1 MRVKLD
7 ILFPVSMYVG
17 DDDKPKRMKIGNIKA
32 LRRVTGLGLKEAKKF
47 VESCERDYDEDYTQW
62 AGVRARTI
70 ILTAEQWGVL
80 HLLRETH
87 QCSFFADNV
96 TILEDGEG
104 VVTDFSRYQG
114 HGIRA
119 EV

>member
-1 MRVKLD
+1 MRVKFD
-7 ILFPVSMYVG
+7 ILFTVSMCVG
-17 DDDKPKRMKIGNIKA
+17 DDDNPRRMKIGNIKA
-32 LRRVTGLGLKEAKKF
+32 VRRITGLSLKEAKEF
-47 VESCERDYDEDYTQW
+47 VESCERDYDEDYTHW

-70 ILTAEQWGVL
+70 ILTAEQWGVF
-80 HLLRETH
+80 HALRETH

-96 TILEDGEG
+96 TILEDDEC

-114 HGIRA
+114 HDIRA